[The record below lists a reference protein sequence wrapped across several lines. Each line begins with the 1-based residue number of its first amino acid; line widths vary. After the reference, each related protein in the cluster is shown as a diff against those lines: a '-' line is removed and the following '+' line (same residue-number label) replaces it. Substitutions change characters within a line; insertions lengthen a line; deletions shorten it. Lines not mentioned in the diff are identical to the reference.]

1 MVSGKT
7 KQVEQQGG
15 LISYLAK
22 LGLGDADLARVFSML
37 QPNPVESAPPAPQ
50 QEGLEQDF
58 SLKPTVKPTVDP
70 GEVFPDDSS
79 PEDRSEWSI
88 GEPDF
93 EIIEP
98 VRKSAVPGQKTVT
111 IFLAEEQ
118 QILKDAYLSFFN
130 GHQEIEVLGSSDDTS
145 AESLVAAAKAFKPQ
159 AMLLGVKNVQKETV
173 EKLDML
179 RQACP
184 GVGVVLLFAFYDVQ
198 GIKALRE
205 FSKDTSSGCAYLL
218 KHTVDTVEQL
228 TQVIFSVVEG
238 RIIIDP
244 MVMEGLIKTGDA
256 NNNFLRE
263 LSPRELE
270 VLSWMAKGYRND
282 TIADVLSRDVKTI
295 ERHINNIYSKLSSER
310 QDSQEESR
318 HPRVQAALTY
328 LKATGLLPAEQFADD

>member
-7 KQVEQQGG
+7 IKTETKGG

-22 LGLGDADLARVFSML
+22 LGLGDEDLTRVMSLL
-37 QPNPVESAPPAPQ
+37 QTGQGASAPLPERRDELMQVMQEEDLPEPQ
-50 QEGLEQDF
+50 IKEQAF
-58 SLKPTVKPTVDP
+58 EAALPGKSYTFPT
-70 GEVFPDDSS
+70 
-79 PEDRSEWSI
+79 
-88 GEPDF
+88 
-93 EIIEP
+93 
-98 VRKSAVPGQKTVT
+98 QKTAK

-118 QILKDAYLSFFN
+118 QIFKEAYLSFFN
-130 GHQEIEVLGSSDDTS
+130 DQPAIEILGSSDDTS
-145 AESLVAAAKAFKPQ
+145 TETLLAAAKAFQPD
-159 AMLLGVKNVQKETV
+159 AMLLGVKTVKQETV

-184 GVGVVLLFAFYDVQ
+184 GVGIVLLFAFYDMQ

-205 FSKDTSSGCAYLL
+205 FSKESSSGCAYLL

-256 NNNFLRE
+256 HNAFLRE

-282 TIADVLSRDVKTI
+282 TIAGVLSRDVKTV
-295 ERHINNIYSKLSSER
+295 ERHINNIYSKLHSDREEGS
-310 QDSQEESR
+310 EESR

-328 LKATGLLPAEQFADD
+328 LRATGLLPSDMFADD

>member
-1 MVSGKT
+1 MVSRKT
-7 KQVEQQGG
+7 IKTETQGG

-22 LGLGDADLARVFSML
+22 LGLGDSDLTKVMSLL
-37 QPNPVESAPPAPQ
+37 QPTQGESTPQPEPRHELIQVLEEEDLLEPQIEEQEFEAP
-50 QEGLEQDF
+50 
-58 SLKPTVKPTVDP
+58 
-70 GEVFPDDSS
+70 
-79 PEDRSEWSI
+79 
-88 GEPDF
+88 
-93 EIIEP
+93 
-98 VRKSAVPGQKTVT
+98 KSGRPFASPGQKTAR

-130 GHQEIEVLGSSDDTS
+130 DQPSIQVLGSSDDTS
-145 AESLVAAAKAFKPQ
+145 TDALLAAAKAFQPDT
-159 AMLLGVKNVQKETV
+159 MLLGVKTVQQETV

-184 GVGVVLLFAFYDVQ
+184 GVGIVLLFAFYDMQ
-198 GIKALRE
+198 GIRALRE
-205 FSKDTSSGCAYLL
+205 FSKETSSGCAYLL

-256 NNNFLRE
+256 HNSFLRE

-282 TIADVLSRDVKTI
+282 TIAGVLSRDVKTV
-295 ERHINNIYSKLSSER
+295 ERHINNIYSKLHSDREESP
-310 QDSQEESR
+310 EESR
-318 HPRVQAALTY
+318 YPRVQAALTY
-328 LKATGLLPAEQFADD
+328 LRATGLLPADQFIED